1 VKARAWFATILLLLC
16 VTRALAQKAK
26 APVALPLTGDVQGT
40 HDPSII
46 KQADT
51 WYVFSTTTGRGA
63 SVQLPV
69 RCSND
74 LKQWKRCGDVLP
86 AIPDW
91 IKQDS
96 PGTRGLWAPDIS
108 YFDGLY
114 HLYCAY
120 SLFGKNTSGIA
131 LLTNKSLDPGSP
143 GFHWTDQGLVLRST
157 ANDDFNAIDPNL
169 AIDDKGGTWLVF
181 GSFWSGIKLRRIDRA
196 TGKLSTQDT
205 TQYSLATHFT
215 ERAAN
220 AQLAPSASA
229 TSGAATSAAAVAP
242 DTGSPTRRPAN
253 PAGPHAIEAPFI
265 VHKGHFFYLFVSVD
279 YCCRGAQS
287 TYKVMV
293 GRSTKITGPYL
304 DAAGKPMIEG
314 GGTLVLSG
322 NSKWAGPG
330 GESVLLQKA
339 GDIIVYHAYD
349 AQTGQPS
356 LQISTIAW
364 IRGWPK
370 AAIEGDQ

>member
-1 VKARAWFATILLLLC
+1 MKTRAWFASILFLLC
-16 VTRALAQKAK
+16 ITCALAQKARV
-26 APVALPLTGDVQGT
+26 PVALPLTGDVQST

-46 KQADT
+46 KQGDT

-63 SVQLPV
+63 SGQLPV

-91 IKQDS
+91 IRQDS

-114 HLYCAY
+114 HLYYAY

-131 LLTNKSLDPGSP
+131 LLTNKTLDPGSTD
-143 GFHWTDQGLVLRST
+143 FHWTDQGLVLRSVAT
-157 ANDDFNAIDPNL
+157 DDFNAIDPNL
-169 AIDDKGGTWLVF
+169 TIDDKGGTWLVF

-215 ERAAN
+215 ERSAN
-220 AQLAPSASA
+220 AQSAPPASA
-229 TSGAATSAAAVAP
+229 TPAPTTAPVTPTAGNAAQ
-242 DTGSPTRRPAN
+242 RPAN
-253 PAGPHAIEAPFI
+253 PVGPHAIEAPFI
-265 VHKGHFFYLFVSVD
+265 VPKGHYYYLFVSVD

-293 GRSTKITGPYL
+293 GRASKITGPYL
-304 DAAGKPMIEG
+304 DATGKPMTEG
-314 GGTLVLSG
+314 GGTLLLFG
-322 NSKWAGPG
+322 NGKWAGPG
-330 GESVLLQKA
+330 GESVLLQKT

-349 AQTGQPS
+349 AHNGQPS
-356 LQISTIAW
+356 LQISMLTW
-364 IRGWPK
+364 MKGWPK
-370 AAIEGDQ
+370 ATIEGGQ